1 MQAMRERIA
10 TDKPLSAPD
19 RMAQM
24 QSRMKDRVAAMETV
38 NESFKRLYAGLSP
51 EQKSAADKHFSAM
64 GPGRHAP
71 GRGGPRGEGPG
82 APAGHEGHKS

>member
-1 MQAMRERIA
+1 
-10 TDKPLSAPD
+10 
-19 RMAQM
+19 
-24 QSRMKDRVAAMETV
+24 METV

-64 GPGRHAP
+64 GPGRHAL